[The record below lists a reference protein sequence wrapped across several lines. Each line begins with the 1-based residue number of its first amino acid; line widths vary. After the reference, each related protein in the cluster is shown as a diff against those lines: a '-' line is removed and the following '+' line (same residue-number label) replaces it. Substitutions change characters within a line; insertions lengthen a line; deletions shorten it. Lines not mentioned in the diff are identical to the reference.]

1 IAHYNLGITHYRL
14 NNYAE
19 AVTAFKETTQLDPQ
33 FVSGFISLG
42 NALDDLG
49 KFQPAITAYRQAL
62 QLEPNN
68 ASAYL
73 NMGIAYARQNQTKAA
88 IAALKKAKTLYQTE
102 GDLEA
107 VQQIEQMLQ
116 QLTTS

>member
-1 IAHYNLGITHYRL
+1 
-14 NNYAE
+14 
-19 AVTAFKETTQLDPQ
+19 
-33 FVSGFISLG
+33 LG

-49 KFQPAITAYRQAL
+49 KFSPAIAAYQKAIE
-62 QLEPNN
+62 LEPNN

-88 IAALKKAKTLYQTE
+88 IAALQKAKTLYQTE
-102 GDLEA
+102 GNLEA

-116 QLTTS
+116 